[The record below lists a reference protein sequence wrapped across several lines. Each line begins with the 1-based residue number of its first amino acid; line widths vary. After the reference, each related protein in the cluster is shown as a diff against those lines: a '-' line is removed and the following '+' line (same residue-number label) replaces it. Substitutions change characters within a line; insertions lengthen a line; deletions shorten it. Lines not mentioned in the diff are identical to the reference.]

1 MLQVSKTILFT
12 IALAIGLSAPTSA
25 MPPTMQA
32 GTLQGTVLDPDGSS
46 IPQAVVTISNAITGY
61 QRTTTADE
69 HGGFSFASVPPNP
82 YRLEVTAKGFE
93 NYQQD
98 ISVRASVPIDLKISM
113 KLAGI
118 SVTVVVQSSAE
129 TLENV
134 PYAHRD
140 LSKEE
145 FAKLPTLSPGSGLS
159 DAIILATSG
168 VVADSNGLFHPLG
181 DHAQV
186 TYSIDG
192 QPISDQQNKLFSTQ
206 VPLNAIASTELI
218 TGAPSPEF
226 GDKTSLVVN
235 AVTQSGLGA
244 GRPFGSLA
252 LQYGSFGTPSEEGS
266 MGWGNAR
273 YGNFIVINT
282 DRSGRFLDT
291 PEFQPLHAVG
301 NNETAFDHFDLKL
314 SDKDTLHLDLM
325 TARNWFQVPNSYDQ
339 LSQDQRQKALT
350 YNFSPSYQHTF
361 GATAVLS
368 MNAFFRQDQIH
379 YYPSPDPFDDSP
391 ATIAQARRLTNY
403 GIKADLAYVRGVHN
417 LKVGTQI
424 MQTRLGEN
432 FNLGIT
438 NPLFNPV
445 CLDSAGNP
453 LALPNVTNPAACANL
468 GFQPN
473 PGLSPG
479 LVPFDLT
486 RGGSLFDFSGRKNI
500 NEFAFYAQDALTIRG
515 LTLSPGLRVDRY
527 VGLTKATGV
536 QPRIGVSY
544 LVKQTGTVFRLA
556 YSRTFETPYN
566 ENLILSSATGSGGL
580 ATNVFGAFASQP
592 LQPGRR
598 NQYNAGLQQSLGRY
612 FIFDGEYFWKY
623 THNGY
628 DFDTLFSTPITF
640 PISWRLSKLDG
651 VSLRVGT
658 TSIHGLQ
665 AETVMGH
672 TRARYFGPEDGG
684 IAFNSPLDT
693 SVFRIDHDQAFQQTT
708 NVRYQRP
715 NNGAWVSFTW
725 RYDSGEVA
733 GAVTDL
739 ADALSLTGAQQAA
752 IGFFCGSQQA
762 SPGNPITAC
771 NGSKYGATRLVIPA
785 PGTFNPDTNPPRVAP
800 RQLLDVGIGTDNL
813 FRTSE
818 RTRIGLKFYVE
829 NLTNTIALYNFLST
843 FSGTHFVGP
852 RTYQAEMRFIF

>member
-12 IALAIGLSAPTSA
+12 IALAIGLSAPASA
-25 MPPTMQA
+25 MPPTPQA
-32 GTLQGTVLDPDGSS
+32 GTLQGTVLDPNGGA

-61 QRTTTADE
+61 QRTTTADD
-69 HGGFSFASVPPNP
+69 HGGFSFANVPPNP

-113 KLAGI
+113 KIAGI

-159 DAIILATSG
+159 DAIILASPG

-192 QPISDQQNKLFSTQ
+192 QPISDQQSKLFSTQ
-206 VPLNAIASTELI
+206 LPLNAIASTELI

-273 YGNFIVINT
+273 YGNFIVINS

-291 PEFQPLHAVG
+291 PEFQPLHAIG
-301 NNETAFDHFDLKL
+301 NNETLFDHFDFKPG
-314 SDKDTLHLDLM
+314 DKDALHLDLM
-325 TARNWFQVPNSYDQ
+325 TARNWFQIPNSYDQ

-361 GATAVLS
+361 GATSVLS
-368 MNAFFRQDQIH
+368 MNTFFRQDQIH
-379 YYPSPDPFDDSP
+379 YYPSGDPFADSP

-403 GIKADLAYVRGVHN
+403 GIKTDLSYVKGIHN

-438 NPLFNPV
+438 DPFFNPV

-453 LALPNVTNPAACANL
+453 LALPNVTNPAACATL

-479 LVPFDLT
+479 LIPFDLT
-486 RGGSLFDFSGRKNI
+486 RGGSLFDFSARKNI
-500 NEFAFYAQDALTIRG
+500 NEFAFYAQDAITIRG
-515 LTLSPGLRVDRY
+515 LTISPGLRVDRY
-527 VGLTKATGV
+527 IGLTKATGV
-536 QPRIGVSY
+536 EPRIGFSY
-544 LVKQTGTVFRLA
+544 LVKQTGTVLRLA

-566 ENLILSSATGSGGL
+566 ENLILSSATGTGGL
-580 ATNVFGAFASQP
+580 ATNVFGAFTDQP

-598 NQYNAGLQQSLGRY
+598 NQYNAGLQQSLSRY
-612 FIFDGEYFWKY
+612 FIVDGEYFWKY
-623 THNGY
+623 TDNAY

-651 VSLRVGT
+651 VSLRFGT

-665 AETVMGH
+665 AQTTMGH

-684 IAFNSPLDT
+684 IIFNSPLDT
-693 SVFRIDHDQAFQQTT
+693 GVFRIDHDQAFQQTT

-715 NNGAWVSFTW
+715 NDGPWISFTW

-739 ADALSLTGAQQAA
+739 ADALALTGAQQAA
-752 IGFFCGSQQA
+752 IGFFCGSQRA

-771 NGSKYGATRLVIPA
+771 NRSNYGATRLVIPA
-785 PGTFNPDTNPPRVAP
+785 PGTFNPDTNPPRIAP
-800 RQLLDVGIGTDNL
+800 RNLLDVGIGTDNL
-813 FRTSE
+813 FRTGE
-818 RTRIGLKFYVE
+818 KTRIGLKFYVE

>member
-1 MLQVSKTILFT
+1 MLQVSRTILFT
-12 IALAIGLSAPTSA
+12 IALIIGLSAPASA
-25 MPPTMQA
+25 MTPALQA

-46 IPQAVVTISNAITGY
+46 IPLAAVTISNAITGY
-61 QRTTTADE
+61 QRTTTADD
-69 HGGFSFASVPPNP
+69 HGGFSFANVPPNP

-93 NYQQD
+93 HYQQD

-113 KLAGI
+113 KIAGI

-159 DAIILATSG
+159 DAITLASPG

-192 QPISDQQNKLFSTQ
+192 QPISDQQSKLFSTQ
-206 VPLNAIASTELI
+206 LPLNAIASTELI

-244 GRPFGSLA
+244 GKPFGSFA

-266 MGWGNAR
+266 IGWGNAR
-273 YGNFIVINT
+273 SGNFIVINS

-291 PEFQPLHAVG
+291 PESQPLHDIG
-301 NNETAFDHFDLKL
+301 NNETLFDHFDFKPG
-314 SDKDTLHLDLM
+314 DKDMLHLDLM

-368 MNAFFRQDQIH
+368 MNTFFRQDQVH
-379 YYPSPDPFDDSP
+379 YYPSGDPFNDSP
-391 ATIAQARRLTNY
+391 ATIAQARRLANY
-403 GIKADLAYVRGVHN
+403 GIKADLSYVKGVHN

-438 NPLFNPV
+438 DPFFNPV

-468 GFQPN
+468 GFQQN

-500 NEFAFYAQDALTIRG
+500 NEFAFYAQDALTIGG

-536 QPRIGVSY
+536 QPRIGFSY
-544 LVKQTGTVFRLA
+544 LVKQTGTVLRLA

-580 ATNVFGAFASQP
+580 ATNVFGAFSGQA

-598 NQYNAGLQQSLGRY
+598 NQYNAGLQQSLGQY
-612 FIFDGEYFWKY
+612 FIVDAEYFWKY
-623 THNGY
+623 TRNGY

-651 VSLRVGT
+651 VSMRLGT

-665 AETVMGH
+665 AETMMGH

-684 IAFNSPLDT
+684 IIFNSPLDT

-708 NVRYQRP
+708 NIRYQRP

-739 ADALSLTGAQQAA
+739 ADALALTGAQQSA

-771 NGSKYGATRLVIPA
+771 SGSNYGATRLVIPA
-785 PGTFNPDTNPPRVAP
+785 PGAFNPDTNPARVAP
-800 RQLLDVGIGTDNL
+800 RNLLDVGFGTDNL

-818 RTRIGLKFYVE
+818 KTRFGLKFYVE
-829 NLTNTIALYNFLST
+829 NLTNKIALYNFLST
-843 FSGTHFVGP
+843 FSGTHFVEP

>member
-1 MLQVSKTILFT
+1 MLQVSKIILFT
-12 IALAIGLSAPTSA
+12 IALAIGLSVPASA
-25 MPPTMQA
+25 IPLALQA
-32 GTLQGTVLDPDGSS
+32 GTLQGTVLDPNGGA
-46 IPQAVVTISNAITGY
+46 IPQAAVTISNAITGY
-61 QRTTTADE
+61 QRTTTADD
-69 HGGFSFASVPPNP
+69 HGGFSFANVPPNP

-93 NYQQD
+93 SYQQD

-113 KLAGI
+113 KIAGI

-159 DAIILATSG
+159 DAIILASPG

-186 TYSIDG
+186 SYSIDG

-244 GRPFGSLA
+244 GRPFGSLG

-291 PEFQPLHAVG
+291 PEFQPMHAVG
-301 NNETAFDHFDLKL
+301 NNQTLFDHFDLKA

-325 TARNWFQVPNSYDQ
+325 TARNWFQIPNSYDQ
-339 LSQDQRQKALT
+339 LGQDQRQKALT
-350 YNFSPSYQHTF
+350 YNFSPSYQHMFST
-361 GATAVLS
+361 TTLLS
-368 MNAFFRQDQIH
+368 MNVFFRQDQIH
-379 YYPSPDPFDDSP
+379 YYPSGDIFDDSP
-391 ATIAQARRLTNY
+391 ATIAQARRLANY
-403 GIKADLAYVRGVHN
+403 GIKADVSYVKGVHN

-438 NPLFNPV
+438 DPFFNPV

-566 ENLILSSATGSGGL
+566 ENLVLSSATGSGGL

-592 LQPGRR
+592 LEPGRR

-612 FIFDGEYFWKY
+612 FIVDGEYFWKN

-651 VSLRVGT
+651 VSLRFGT

-665 AETVMGH
+665 AQTTMGH
-672 TRARYFGPEDGG
+672 TRARYFGPEEGG
-684 IAFNSPLDT
+684 LIFNSPLDT

-708 NVRYQRP
+708 NVHYQRP

-739 ADALSLTGAQQAA
+739 ADALALTGAQQAA

-771 NGSKYGATRLVIPA
+771 NGSNYGAARLVIPA
-785 PGTFNPDTNPPRVAP
+785 PGTFNPDTNPPRVSP
-800 RQLLDVGIGTDNL
+800 RNLLDVGIGTDNL

-818 RTRIGLKFYVE
+818 KTRIGLKFYVE